1 MTKLEQQKLEHLSER
16 TARMEERQES
26 MADDIKDIKEILK
39 AQDAKFSKFVE
50 ASERK
55 FITRLEATAIST
67 FVGVVVSV
75 AVLFINLTKHN

>member
-1 MTKLEQQKLEHLSER
+1 MTALEHKKLEGLSER
-16 TARMEERQES
+16 TARMEEKQSS
-26 MADDIKDIKEILK
+26 MAEDIKDIKDLLK
-39 AQDAKFSKFVE
+39 AQDAKFAKFVE
-50 ASERK
+50 ASEKK